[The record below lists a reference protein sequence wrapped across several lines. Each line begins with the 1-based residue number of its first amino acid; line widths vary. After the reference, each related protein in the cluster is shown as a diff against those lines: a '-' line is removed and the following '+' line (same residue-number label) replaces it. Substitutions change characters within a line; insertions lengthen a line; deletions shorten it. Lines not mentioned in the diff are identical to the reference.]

1 MTREVKSRL
10 PGLGGASLGWAD
22 LLVVPLIVVLAVP
35 PLIWFGQH
43 WTINSNDTTRYLLAG
58 SQLITGQ
65 ALEGLHN
72 ISDFNG
78 NHGPTLPA
86 IIGLLILVF
95 DRDTA
100 ELVWALRVLA
110 LVNPLLAY
118 LLVRRIS
125 TPAAGL
131 IAAALVSLL
140 AYNVESAIGII
151 VDVLQ
156 LTFYLLS
163 LLVLLTAIGRGGS
176 PLAVLSGVLL
186 GVCILTK
193 ESAIVDLPLALLA
206 VLLLDWE
213 VRWAL
218 WHYLGLVLTCLWW
231 WAWVYAATGEVYLVG
246 RLPEGIGILILI
258 TALILLVL
266 AAGAYVSRMVDRF
279 LSGEHRRRWSGWFV
293 VLAWT
298 AALMGMMLTTSS
310 HALDNA
316 TLEGSATYLSQVLA
330 PAVFVVPTL
339 LLVLAYAVWKA
350 IRERG
355 AWMVLA
361 LAMLFQVPVCMLL
374 TVQTWALR
382 QFLIPQVLVFCVLA
396 ALLVASGTAAWRDRV
411 LLRRLPRALV
421 ACALSALLLV
431 GSVHTVRVLLSG
443 YSTYGEAEQGREA
456 APLVLKMHHW
466 MAENVPEGERIL
478 YVSEPGINI
487 PRADYL
493 MFLDAGQHRWTRLK
507 LDQGVCIPRPN
518 AQINCDP
525 DRSSISNIPPE
536 PLWVQEFG
544 TGCRVLSL
552 SASNLLEQSRRSGAD
567 YLVIAGN
574 EKFPAILDLPPA
586 IRVSDA
592 FGLANAYLV
601 VNASAAKEGIVL
613 LKSTGRT
620 AKAAPTSMN
629 ANTALALRRCEQ
641 TGRREQ
647 TDDLDSKFPHGVVI
661 PNQGYIRRFP

>member
-1 MTREVKSRL
+1 MTRWVKFRL
-10 PGLGGASLGWAD
+10 PGSGGASLGWAD
-22 LLVVPLIVVLAVP
+22 LVVVPLIVILAVP
-35 PLIWFGQH
+35 PLIWFGQY

-65 ALEGLHN
+65 ALEGLNN

-78 NHGPTLPA
+78 NHGPTLPV

-95 DRDTA
+95 DRDIA

-125 TPAAGL
+125 TPVAGL

-151 VDVLQ
+151 VDVSQ

-163 LLVLLTAIGRGGS
+163 LLVLLAAIGRGGS
-176 PLAVLSGVLL
+176 PLAVLSGVVL

-193 ESAIVDLPLALLA
+193 ESGIVDLPLALLA

-218 WHYLGLVLTCLWW
+218 WHYLGLILTCLPW
-231 WAWVYAATGEVYLVG
+231 WAWVYSATGEVYLVG
-246 RLPEGIGILILI
+246 RLPAGMSISLLIA
-258 TALILLVL
+258 ALVLLAL
-266 AAGAYVSRMVDRF
+266 AAGAYVSGMVDRF
-279 LSGEHRRRWSGWFV
+279 LASERRRRWSGWFV

-298 AALMGMMLTTSS
+298 VALTGLLLATSS
-310 HALDNA
+310 HALGKV
-316 TLEGSATYLSQVLA
+316 TLDGSATYLSHVLA

-339 LLVLAYAVWKA
+339 LVVLAYAVWKA

-361 LAMLFQVPVCMLL
+361 LAMLFQVPVCVML
-374 TVQTWALR
+374 TVQSWALR

-396 ALLVASGTAAWRDRV
+396 ALLVAAGTAAWRDSNI
-411 LLRRLPRALV
+411 LRRLSGATV

-431 GSVHTVRVLLSG
+431 ASVHTVRVLLSG
-443 YSTYGEAEQGREA
+443 YSTSVQAEQVRLV
-456 APLVLKMHHW
+456 APLVAKTSHW
-466 MAENVPEGERIL
+466 MTENVPEGERIL

-493 MFLDAGQHRWTRLK
+493 MFLDAGRHQWTRLK
-507 LDQGVCIPRPN
+507 LDQGVCVPRPN

-525 DRSSISNIPPE
+525 DQDAISNIPPE
-536 PLWVQEFG
+536 PLWVQRFG
-544 TGCRVLSL
+544 TDCRVISL
-552 SASNLLEQSRRSGAD
+552 SAPNLLEQSRRSGAD
-567 YLVIAGN
+567 YVVIAGD
-574 EKFPAILDLPPA
+574 EKFPPILDLPSA
-586 IRVSDA
+586 IRASGT
-592 FGLANAYLV
+592 FGLANAYV
-601 VNASAAKEGIVL
+601 VVSAPGVKEGVAL

-620 AKAAPTSMN
+620 ARAAPTSMN
-629 ANTALALRRCEQ
+629 VNTALGLRRCAQ
-641 TGRREQ
+641 AGSAEQ
-647 TDDLDSKFPHGVVI
+647 TDGLDSRFPHGVVL